1 MRKSSQK
8 AEVET
13 FLRAV
18 KKGETSRQPRK
29 PSEVSQYAKM
39 FWDDR
44 IKSVIEEEMAPI
56 EADLQARQARGE
68 KLGPSAKKSARMKIQ
83 PTLIK
88 QLYENEDEETK
99 AQVRASVQQ
108 VLEEQKAE
116 AVHGLGDPQTP
127 EDYNRYVA
135 TFTL

>member
-29 PSEVSQYAKM
+29 PSKVSQYAKM

-88 QLYENEDEETK
+88 QLYENEDEE
-99 AQVRASVQQ
+99 SP
-108 VLEEQKAE
+108 
-116 AVHGLGDPQTP
+116 GC
-127 EDYNRYVA
+127 
-135 TFTL
+135 